1 MRYSFTEALP
11 KSVISKLAKIWIFYL
26 VLSVIIIYAAGIYLT
41 MQKNVVIINTRS
53 IENAIE
59 NREKQIE
66 NIRSN
71 YDRLNEEIDLN
82 KLNTEYNNKVRN
94 ALSNLFEFIP
104 DQITITQII
113 MEDKKLTIKGIT
125 PSRELYSFLM
135 QAPLRSIFNTSKVDF
150 FPLQN
155 GWFNFTSISESK

>member
-104 DQITITQII
+104 D
-113 MEDKKLTIKGIT
+113 
-125 PSRELYSFLM
+125 
-135 QAPLRSIFNTSKVDF
+135 
-150 FPLQN
+150 
-155 GWFNFTSISESK
+155 

>member
-1 MRYSFTEALP
+1 
-11 KSVISKLAKIWIFYL
+11 
-26 VLSVIIIYAAGIYLT
+26 
-41 MQKNVVIINTRS
+41 
-53 IENAIE
+53 
-59 NREKQIE
+59 
-66 NIRSN
+66 
-71 YDRLNEEIDLN
+71 
-82 KLNTEYNNKVRN
+82 
-94 ALSNLFEFIP
+94 
-104 DQITITQII
+104 

>member
-26 VLSVIIIYAAGIYLT
+26 VLSVIIIYGAGIYLT

-82 KLNTEYNNKVRN
+82 KLNTEYNNKVRS

-135 QAPLRSIFNTSKVDF
+135 QAPLRSIFNVSKVDF

-155 GWFNFTSISESK
+155 GWYNFTSISESK

>member
-11 KSVISKLAKIWIFYL
+11 KSIISKLAKIWIFYL
-26 VLSVIIIYAAGIYLT
+26 VISVIIIYGAGVYLT